1 MNSSNEY
8 AAAVAKERQIY
19 ANCLDVHELP
29 ASFHYWSNRH
39 LVPKL
44 LPHGFSSPDGMFL
57 KVLREKCEEIANPR
71 FLSLGAGNAD
81 LECKLALEL
90 KALGHWNFSIECLD
104 LNADMLARGHRAA
117 QVAELDQHLTFVQAD
132 FNDWNANGTYDA
144 IIANQSLHHVVNLEG
159 LFSQIREGLSPTGL
173 FAISDMI
180 GRNGHQR
187 WPEALRIVREFW
199 RQLPPSYRLNLKLG
213 GYEELFADW
222 DCSVEGFEGIRS
234 QDILPLL
241 IEYFHFQ
248 LFIPFGNLID
258 PFVDRAFGGHF
269 DMNAEWDR
277 QFIDRVHARDEEE
290 MAAGHLTPTHLLAVL
305 SKPAKSTAQPTA
317 HPTAEQPSDVLRAV
331 RKRDLAAPVV
341 ESSAAAYDWSAWPHA
356 AQSELAVVCELL
368 AESESGRLLRE
379 RTAWALSLQKEL
391 DRVTKQAFA
400 WREDL
405 ERRTDWAWNLERDLA
420 ARTAWAEDLE
430 NQLAA
435 RTMWTVTLTQDLREH
450 AEALSQLRCE
460 FDSRTAWAQHLDAEL
475 ASRTASVETLHREL
489 NIRAGQT
496 QALEKQLR
504 QPLVRM
510 ARRAAE
516 LAGSWDAITRKLLR
530 RFTGRP
536 Q

>member
-8 AAAVAKERQIY
+8 AAALAKERQIY
-19 ANCLDVHELP
+19 ANCLEVHELS
-29 ASFHYWSNRH
+29 ASFHYWSNRY

-57 KVLREKCEEIANPR
+57 KVLREKCEEIAGPR

-81 LECKLALEL
+81 LECKLATEL
-90 KALGHWNFSIECLD
+90 KSFGHRTFSIECLD
-104 LNADMLARGHRAA
+104 LNSDMLARGCRAA
-117 QVAELDQHLTFVQAD
+117 QDADLNQHLSFIQAD
-132 FNDWNANGTYDA
+132 FNIWTPHRVYDG

-159 LFSQIREGLSPTGL
+159 LFSQIRDALTPTGS

-187 WPEALRIVREFW
+187 WPEALSIVREFW
-199 RQLPPSYRLNLKLG
+199 RQLPPSYRLNRKLG
-213 GYEELFADW
+213 VYEELFADW

-241 IEYFHFQ
+241 IENFHFQ
-248 LFIPFGNLID
+248 LFLPFGNLID

-269 DMNAEWDR
+269 DMNADWDR

-290 MAAGHLTPTHLLAVL
+290 MAAGHITPTHLLAVV
-305 SKPAKSTAQPTA
+305 SKSAGWKHVPPA
-317 HPTAEQPSDVLRAV
+317 EVLRAV
-331 RKRDLAAPVV
+331 RRQHHTNADAVVV
-341 ESSAAAYDWSAWPHA
+341 EPSAEAYDWPAWPHA
-356 AQSELAVVCELL
+356 AQKELAVVCQLL
-368 AESESGRLLRE
+368 AESESGRLLNE

-391 DRVTKQAFA
+391 DRVTKQALA

-420 ARTAWAEDLE
+420 ARTEWAQDLE
-430 NQLAA
+430 SQLEA
-435 RTMWTVTLTQDLREH
+435 RTAWTLTLAQDLREH

-460 FDSRTAWAQHLDAEL
+460 FETRTAWAQQLDTEL
-475 ASRTASVETLHREL
+475 ASRTASVEALHREL
-489 NIRAGQT
+489 ETHAEQT
-496 QALEKQLR
+496 KALEKQMR
-504 QPLVRM
+504 RPLVRM

-516 LAGSWDAITRKLLR
+516 VTGIWDVVTRRVMR
-530 RFTGRP
+530 RFTGPP